1 MKDKKIFNPKHV
13 LILSVFVFISTIFF
27 SNIKGNS
34 HKLPAIIKTDDIHI
48 ISEAS
53 GVVKEYYSFINDKTL
68 IGQKILKIENP
79 ELLKQIEDLSK
90 EKDKYEEL
98 LYSASKGDFLKLE
111 TMDIDDQIM
120 KLGKKLNMHILQ
132 KKNIINQLQ
141 VYTEKFMLA
150 KNEYEAY
157 KNLYENGMISSG
169 ELDEKSTNFL
179 EISNSYNQLQS
190 DSTFTIEEISV
201 TRNSMN
207 LLNEQKN
214 IIIKNISVVAPG
226 YYLKIE
232 DIKFKLNQLEREAE
246 HLEVKSPAEGIIT
259 NVFFDL
265 GENITKG
272 ETIAKIS
279 MLKNIWVIAYGNSF
293 SQKNVRQGM
302 KVIVYSDSG
311 EKVTGK
317 VKSIS
322 PIMKKIKSL
331 ASASETANTYTEIEI
346 IFDDMELAKEQ
357 FTPGERLFVNIIIKG
372 SA

>member
-1 MKDKKIFNPKHV
+1 MKDKKTFNPKFV
-13 LILSVFVFISTIFF
+13 LILSVFVLISTLFF
-27 SNIKGNS
+27 SRIKGNS
-34 HKLPAIIKTDDIHI
+34 HKLPAVIKTDEIHM

-53 GVVKEYYSFINDKTL
+53 GVVKEYYSFINDKVL

-79 ELLKQIEDLSK
+79 ELLKQIEDLRK

-98 LYSASKGDFLKLE
+98 LNSASKGDFLKLE

-120 KLGKKLNMHILQ
+120 ELGKKLNMYILQ
-132 KKNIINQLQ
+132 KKNILDQLQ
-141 VYTEKFMLA
+141 IYTGKFILA

-179 EISNSYNQLQS
+179 EISNSYNQLKS
-190 DSTFTIEEISV
+190 DSTLTMEEISV
-201 TRNSMN
+201 TRNSISILNKQKDIVINN
-207 LLNEQKN
+207 L
-214 IIIKNISVVAPG
+214 SVVAPG

-232 DIKFKLNQLEREAE
+232 EIKFKLNQLEREAE

-259 NVFFDL
+259 DVSFDL

-293 SQKNVRQGM
+293 SQKNVKPGM
-302 KVIVYSDSG
+302 EVIIYSNLG
-311 EKVTGK
+311 EKIKGK

-331 ASASETANTYTEIEI
+331 TSAVETGNTYTEIEI

-357 FTPGERLFVNIIIKG
+357 FTPGERLFVNIIIKN